1 MHSRK
6 YVMGK
11 IAINCHG
18 HSDFVVMCVCAIM
31 ITFVHGHLYVI
42 LIPLKVSFQ
51 NMEKQEH

>member
-1 MHSRK
+1 
-6 YVMGK
+6 MGK

>member
-1 MHSRK
+1 
-6 YVMGK
+6 MGK
-11 IAINCHG
+11 LPLIATVTVTEG
-18 HSDFVVMCVCAIM
+18 GVCAIM